1 MGVCRRATEQD
12 IEHLEACRRDAI
24 SRCAGYD
31 AAQLQIWLAAQPN
44 WQQLIDDVL
53 LVEVEGQVV
62 GFCVYTAAELKY
74 LYVHSGRQ
82 GQGIGRYLVGQVE
95 QPGMRCDCNPLSG
108 RVLKKRAG
116 SQSVP
121 IGKSAT
127 AWFLKT
133 FGTNCPRLRQRR
145 VEFLQSIKQPFNIA
159 VFRQRVLKCAP
170 QPRFVI

>member
-53 LVEVEGQVV
+53 LVEVEGQVA

-108 RVLKKRAG
+108 RVLEKRG
-116 SQSVP
+116 WIP
-121 IGKSAT
+121 IGPHRKERDGVV
-127 AWFLKT
+127 F
-133 FGTNCPRLRQRR
+133 
-145 VEFLQSIKQPFNIA
+145 ENIWYELPA
-159 VFRQRVLKCAP
+159 VTPTSR
-170 QPRFVI
+170 

>member
-62 GFCVYTAAELKY
+62 GFCAYTTTELKY
-74 LYVHSGRQ
+74 LYVHSGRR
-82 GQGIGRYLVGQVE
+82 GGNWAV
-95 QPGMRCDCNPLSG
+95 SG
-108 RVLKKRAG
+108 RASGATGYALRLQSAFRPRIGKRAG